1 MNVVPPR
8 SAWEC
13 ADTIEFAPFSVPPA
27 LWAPSAHWCS
37 PSVSPSRHHPEP
49 DRIQMH
55 FHNHGAIAAHHR
67 AMGAHHGTI
76 AAHHRAMGAGH
87 NPSRSS
93 SPETRRQSPPAPR
106 SRPSPSQGEMTSI
119 SPRKDP
125 TAPRPA
131 PRPAPHSSLS
141 SSLRP
146 TPRPRARSL
155 EGGTSIPSSPPSSA
169 YSGSAYLRAKMSA
182 IELGWHTN
190 NSWPS
195 SGLFERCGSR
205 LYVCPA

>member
-55 FHNHGAIAAHHR
+55 FHNHGAIA
-67 AMGAHHGTI
+67 AHHGTI